1 MYYFI
6 CAEYRWPQDKN
17 MALLKN
23 SFIQEID
30 ETKLDLTQS
39 KDFQEIKNIAKERVK
54 QEYQKGCEVTILSF
68 TPLYHLSSPVIS
80 QETMKKL
87 ENNESFGS
95 L

>member
-6 CAEYRWPQDKN
+6 CAEYNWPEEDDITFDKT
-17 MALLKN
+17 

-54 QEYQKGCEVTILSF
+54 KEYQKGCEVTILSF
-68 TPLYHLSSPVIS
+68 TPLYHLSSSVIS